1 VWLLTAWKI
10 AKQSSDPLALSNGK
24 PYPMDSFVRLLD
36 TCARSLSRYENVTAE
51 GAVLVAVSGG
61 IDSSLLLL
69 TMARLRDEGRL
80 TGKLAAAHIDH
91 GVRPDSRENAQH
103 VLDLCDRLDVPL
115 TVRRLEFDEESPSED
130 SMRDKRYEALSEAAR
145 HFGASVLL
153 TGHHADDNLET
164 VLFRM
169 LRGTGPRGLAGIP
182 ESRWLGRGDR
192 RLLLVRPLLR
202 TRRTT
207 IECMLERLGVLP
219 FHDTSNDDT
228 RFARNEL
235 RHETIPAL
243 RKRMGIGLDVA
254 LMTVAS
260 TARAANEIV
269 EAQGLRVLT
278 QRARHRTNWRLEL
291 DLQELDVDSLP
302 FVRDA
307 LRQAHIT
314 MHPHG
319 ETPSTAWL
327 DRAMALLDMDDGKRV
342 AGRTGLMVE
351 RIRDGLLMVD
361 TDRAG
366 ATPDILDGDPNL
378 PIDGERHRFGLTE
391 WSLQAHQHPVPPLVP
406 SPTVAGPLRALID
419 PRVCG
424 ETFRLR
430 TRRAGDRFQPL
441 GSNASLDLRRFLQ
454 SRHLPRFDRD
464 RLPLVVDQ
472 DDRIVW
478 IPGIEVSEI
487 ARLHLNTH
495 RCIEI
500 IANCG

>member
-1 VWLLTAWKI
+1 MWLLTAWKI
-10 AKQSSDPLALSNGK
+10 AKQSSDLSALSNGK
-24 PYPMDSFVRLLD
+24 PSPMDSFVRLLD
-36 TCARSLSRYENVTAE
+36 TCARSLSRYENVTGE
-51 GAVLVAVSGG
+51 GALLVAISGG

-69 TMARLRDEGRL
+69 ALARLRDEGRL
-80 TGKLAAAHIDH
+80 AGQLAAAHIDH

-103 VLDLCDRLDVPL
+103 VLELCDRLDVPL

-130 SMRDKRYEALSEAAR
+130 SMRDKRYAALGEAAR
-145 HFGASVLL
+145 YFGASILL

-207 IECMLERLGVLP
+207 IESLLDRLGVQP

-228 RFARNEL
+228 RFARNQL

-243 RKRMGIGLDVA
+243 RESMGIGLDVA

-291 DLQELDVDSLP
+291 DLNNLDVDSLT

-314 MHPHG
+314 MHPYG
-319 ETPSTAWL
+319 ESPSTAWL
-327 DRAMALLDMDDGKRV
+327 DRAMDLLDMDDGKRV

-351 RIRDGLLMVD
+351 RTRNGLLMVD

-366 ATPDILDGDPNL
+366 ATPDAKHGSLEL
-378 PIDGERHRFGLTE
+378 PIDGERHRFGKTE
-391 WSLQAHQHPVPPLVP
+391 WSLQTHEHPLPPLVP
-406 SPTVAGPLRALID
+406 SPVEAGPFRALID

-424 ETFRLR
+424 EALRMR

-441 GSNASLDLRRFLQ
+441 GSHESMDLRRFLQ
-454 SRHLPRFDRD
+454 GRHVPRFDRD
-464 RLPLVVDQ
+464 RLPLVVDK
-472 DDRIVW
+472 DDRILW
-478 IPGIEVSEI
+478 IPGVEVSEH

-500 IANCG
+500 LATCG